1 MAKIVG
7 YTELKPDAFE
17 ARQNLPSELTLS
29 TMYEPSEEEKEI
41 LRVLR
46 NSTNIV
52 QCIALRDIDC
62 FCAYKELTAEEYDI
76 AYKEGFVLNSVDEN
90 GRCMYVRKDTLI

>member
-1 MAKIVG
+1 MSKIVG
-7 YTELKPDAFE
+7 YIELNPDAFE

-46 NSTNIV
+46 KSTNVV
-52 QCIALRDIDC
+52 QCIALRNIDC
-62 FCAYKELTAEEYDI
+62 FGTYKELTTEEYDI
-76 AYKEGFVLNSVDEN
+76 AYNEGFVLNSIDED
-90 GRCMYVRKDTLI
+90 GRCIYVRKDTLI